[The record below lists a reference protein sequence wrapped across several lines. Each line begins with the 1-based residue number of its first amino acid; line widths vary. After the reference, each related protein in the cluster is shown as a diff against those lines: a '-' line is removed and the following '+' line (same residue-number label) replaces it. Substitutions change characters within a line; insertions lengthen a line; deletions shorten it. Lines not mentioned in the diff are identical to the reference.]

1 MPQIVEILKYVH
13 EVTEQETLGVAVGVD
28 VQTHEQ
34 RYKLLV
40 KDVKVGLDGLLLE
53 IRKLKVSN
61 PNLKIQIEMIESFLL
76 QLDQFILFPRIVE
89 VPKIVEKRVEVEKDR
104 IVSFPKDDRSQK
116 MELSLSLLV
125 EKLILELK
133 RIKRENPN
141 VNLDLE
147 DDVRLLF
154 FTDLDSRSIDGD
166 MTLKLKSFSD
176 SVNRKFESLGPWSTE
191 HQLMLNSFLQ
201 ERFLMA
207 NLIKNSNLEI
217 EKSKSF
223 SLKTSEGL
231 RKYEIDVEGYRGILN
246 KLKTSLAGKL
256 SVEGESIFANIF
268 LEVDRLNA
276 GQNEYIRDLGDLKI
290 SDARIQSL
298 IREKDSELFR
308 LRDELT
314 QLSRLKSTT
323 NNEAA
328 YNKSVQ
334 ILNQENSKLKT
345 EINALR
351 VERGSSE
358 LINSYK
364 VQIQGLNDRIL

>member
-1 MPQIVEILKYVH
+1 MEVPYILEKIVEKIVIMPQIVEILKYVH

-334 ILNQENSKLKT
+334 ILN
-345 EINALR
+345 
-351 VERGSSE
+351 
-358 LINSYK
+358 
-364 VQIQGLNDRIL
+364 

>member
-276 GQNEYIRDLGDLKI
+276 GQH
-290 SDARIQSL
+290 
-298 IREKDSELFR
+298 
-308 LRDELT
+308 
-314 QLSRLKSTT
+314 
-323 NNEAA
+323 
-328 YNKSVQ
+328 
-334 ILNQENSKLKT
+334 
-345 EINALR
+345 
-351 VERGSSE
+351 
-358 LINSYK
+358 
-364 VQIQGLNDRIL
+364 

>member
-89 VPKIVEKRVEVEKDR
+89 VPKIVQKRVEVEKDR

-276 GQNEYIRDLGDLKI
+276 GQHEYIRDLGDLKI

-334 ILNQENSKLKT
+334 ILNEENSKLKT